1 MSRSSKVR
9 TLAVAVFAAAPLA
22 VTGAASSAGIA
33 ATAFVA
39 TAGSP
44 MPFGHEMVHHTF
56 VTPPTTADCETNFGI
71 ACYSPVQFQKAY
83 NLGPLYAN
91 GWTGKGKTIAIVD
104 SFGTPTGLADLKV
117 YDKAFGLPDPPSYK
131 VIQPAG
137 AVPPFD
143 PTNDDMVGWAQE
155 ATLDIE
161 MAHAM
166 APGANILLVETPVA
180 ETEGVHGFPE
190 IVKAENYVI
199 KHHLA
204 DVISQSFGASEATFP
219 TAQSLLNLRSA
230 FKAAQQAD
238 ISVLASSGD
247 SGAADV
253 ANISGSRY
261 LLHPETSW
269 PTSDPLVTSI
279 GGLQYFL
286 DAKGHQVKPPAV
298 WNDQAL
304 FDSPASG
311 GGGRSE
317 IFARPSYQDGV
328 ADETGNHRG
337 VPDISLSA
345 AVDGGVIVYL
355 SGTTNGGTPDGFH
368 IYGGTSEASPMFAG
382 VVAIAD
388 QLAGHDLGLLNPA
401 IYRLNAANASGIQ
414 DVTHGNNTVSFD
426 QGGSTHTV
434 TGFNAK
440 RGYDLAS
447 GVGGI
452 DAAKFVPQL
461 VAASH

>member
-1 MSRSSKVR
+1 MSRSSKIR
-9 TLAVAVFAAAPLA
+9 STAIAVFAAAPLA
-22 VTGAASSAGIA
+22 LTGATSGAGAIA
-33 ATAFVA
+33 VTAMVA
-39 TAGSP
+39 AP
-44 MPFGHEMVHHTF
+44 ARLGHEMVHHTF
-56 VTPPTTADCETNFGI
+56 VTPPTTADCEAQVGI

-83 NLGPLYAN
+83 NLGPLYAK
-91 GWTGKGKTIAIVD
+91 GWTGKGKTIAIID
-104 SFGTPTGLADLKV
+104 SFGTPTGKADLKT
-117 YDKAFGLPDPPSYK
+117 YDRAFGLPDPPSYR

-143 PTNDDMVGWAQE
+143 PNNGDMVGWAQE
-155 ATLDIE
+155 STLDIE
-161 MAHAM
+161 MAHSM
-166 APGANILLVETPVA
+166 APEANILLVETPVA

-190 IVKAENYVI
+190 IVAAENYVI

-230 FKAAQQAD
+230 FQAAKQTN

-253 ANISGSRY
+253 ANIAGTRY

-286 DAKGHQVKPPAV
+286 DAKGHQTKPPAV

-304 FDSPASG
+304 FGGPASG

-317 IFARPSYQDGV
+317 IFARPGYQDSV
-328 ADETGNHRG
+328 SAETGNHRG

-345 AVDGGVIVYL
+345 AVDGGVLVYI
-355 SGTTNGGTPDGFH
+355 SGSTNGGTADGFH

-401 IYRLNAANASGIQ
+401 IYRLNSAHASGIQ
-414 DVTHGNNTVSFD
+414 DVTVGNNTVSFD

-434 TGFNAK
+434 TGFDAK
-440 RGYDLAS
+440 PGYDLAS

-461 VAASH
+461 VAASS